1 MNCMIIVENIVTN
14 KGKQQPLERDTVA
27 LDWEGRQ
34 KSRQRLFT
42 KAGRQIGLALPTGT
56 ILTPGDILYR
66 NAEIEIVVEGIPEKV
81 FVLHPE
87 TRDEFGLVCYQ
98 IGNLHR
104 SVGFQGDAILVP
116 YESVLENQLDRLGYA
131 YTIEER
137 IFTHA
142 ARQSHNPHV
151 H

>member
-1 MNCMIIVENIVTN
+1 MIIVENIV
-14 KGKQQPLERDTVA
+14 KAEIDKKPLKRDAVA
-27 LDWEGRQ
+27 LDWENRQ

-56 ILTPGDILYR
+56 ILNLGDVLYR
-66 NAEIEIVVEGIPEKV
+66 DAQVQIVVEGVPERV
-81 FVLHPE
+81 FVLRPE
-87 TRDEFGLVCYQ
+87 TREEFGLMCHQ

-104 SVGFQGDAILVP
+104 PVGFQEELVLIP
-116 YESVLENQLDRLGYA
+116 YEPVLENQLNRLGYA
-131 YTIEER
+131 YTVEER

-142 ARQSHNPHV
+142 ARQSYLPPHD

>member
-1 MNCMIIVENIVTN
+1 MIIVENSVMN
-14 KGKQQPLERDTVA
+14 KGKQQPSERDKVGGA
-27 LDWEGRQ
+27 WEGRQ

-56 ILTPGDILYR
+56 VLTPGDVLYR
-66 NAEIEIVVEGIPEKV
+66 NAEIEIVVEGVPEEV

-87 TRDEFGLVCYQ
+87 TRDEFGLICYQ

-104 SVGFQGDAILVP
+104 AVGFQGNTILIP